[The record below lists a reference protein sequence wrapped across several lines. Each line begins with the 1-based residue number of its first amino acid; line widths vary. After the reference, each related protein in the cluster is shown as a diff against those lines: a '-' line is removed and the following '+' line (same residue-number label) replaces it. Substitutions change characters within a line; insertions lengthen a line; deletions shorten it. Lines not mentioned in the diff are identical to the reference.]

1 MKLQHMGDGK
11 TEQGQFLPRT
21 FIKELHTRAPLLV
34 QRALYPDAALPHM
47 ANICLMS
54 SAGSVLEG
62 DRSKIAI
69 EAGPG
74 TCSRITTQAATKIHK
89 MTSGY
94 AVQRTGISLGKDAYL
109 EFIPEQIIPYRSSK
123 YFQEVSIRISDNSLM
138 IYTETFCA
146 GRIASQEAFDFD
158 VCSFKTCLLDNSRK
172 LILTD
177 AMNLEISGNKK
188 EILYQFDNKKI
199 LFTAYVIV
207 RERNDLSITDEISK
221 AIHSDDKKVLSGFS
235 SLPGGNGYV
244 VKILS
249 DSVDDVNLIKD
260 SLIGIIR
267 KVYLA
272 GLSQYSEK

>member
-1 MKLQHMGDGK
+1 MGDGK
-11 TEQGQFLPRT
+11 TKQGQLMPRT

-62 DRSKIAI
+62 DRSKIVI
-69 EAGPG
+69 EAGPA

-94 AVQRTGISLGKDAYL
+94 AVQRTGVCLGKDAYL
-109 EFIPEQIIPYRSSK
+109 EFIPEQIIPYKSSK
-123 YFQEVSIRISDNSLM
+123 YFQEVSISVSDNSLM

-207 RERNDLSITDEISK
+207 RQRNDISIADEISK
-221 AIHSDDKKVLSGFS
+221 AIHRDDKKVLSGFS
-235 SLPGGNGYV
+235 SLPGDNGYV

-267 KVYLA
+267 KVYLS
-272 GLSQYSEK
+272 GLSQYLEK

>member
-11 TEQGQFLPRT
+11 TEQGQFMPRT

-34 QRALYPDAALPHM
+34 QRALYPDAVLPHM

-69 EAGPG
+69 EAGPA

-89 MTSGY
+89 MKSGY
-94 AVQRTGISLGKDAYL
+94 AIQRTGICLGKDAYL
-109 EFIPEQIIPYRSSK
+109 EFIPEQIIPYKSSK

-146 GRIASQEAFDFD
+146 GRLASQEAFDFD
-158 VCSFKTCLLDNSRK
+158 VCSFKTCLLDNSKK

-199 LFTAYVIV
+199 LFTAYIVV
-207 RERNDLSITDEISK
+207 RERTGVNITDEISK

-244 VKILS
+244 IKILS